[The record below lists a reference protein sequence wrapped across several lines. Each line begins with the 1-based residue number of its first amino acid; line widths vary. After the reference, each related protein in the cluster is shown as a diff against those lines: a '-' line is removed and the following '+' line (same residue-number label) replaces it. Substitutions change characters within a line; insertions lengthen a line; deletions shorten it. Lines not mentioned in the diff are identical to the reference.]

1 MASQFTLYF
10 CSDLH
15 GSERCYRKFLNAGK
29 FYGAQALVLGGD
41 LTGKAIVALE
51 RRSDGRYTCE
61 FMGRS
66 EVLEPGS
73 EVEAFEKRIR
83 DTGLYPYRAEPGE
96 MENAVEKGELDALFV
111 RLMVSSLGQW
121 LDLAEKRLK
130 GTGIR
135 CFVMPGNDDPD
146 EISRLLDQ
154 STAVINLDERVDALD
169 DEHFIAG
176 LGYSNETP
184 WHTHRELTEEDIAAK
199 LGALMDQIRDPRKA
213 VLVTHVPPYAS
224 GLDEAPVLDE
234 NLTVQAT
241 MGQVKFA
248 PVGSRAVRTV
258 IERYQPLLSLHGHIH
273 ESHATAR
280 IGQTLSA
287 NPGSDYG
294 EGVVHGFLCT
304 IRGGVVSRHQ
314 LVTG

>member
-1 MASQFTLYF
+1 MAKQLTLYF

-15 GSERCYRKFLNAGK
+15 GSDRCYRKFLNAGR

-61 FMGRS
+61 FMGRA
-66 EVLEPGS
+66 ETLEPGS
-73 EVEAFEKRIR
+73 ELDAFEKRIR
-83 DTGLYPYRAEPGE
+83 DAGLYPYRAEPGE
-96 MENAVEKGELDALFV
+96 MEETVRAGQLEALFV
-111 RLMVSSLGQW
+111 RLMVASLTQW
-121 LDLAEKRLK
+121 LDLTAERLK

-135 CFVMPGNDDPD
+135 CFLMPGNDDPD
-146 EISRLLDQ
+146 EIARLLDD
-154 STAVINLDERVDALD
+154 SPSVINLDGRVEALT
-169 DEHFIAG
+169 DEHDIVG

-184 WHTHRELTEEDIAAK
+184 WHTHRELSEDDIAAK
-199 LGALMDQIRDPRKA
+199 IDALMARVSDPRRA

-224 GLDEAPVLDE
+224 GLDDAPMLDE

-241 MGQVKFA
+241 MGQVKFVS
-248 PVGSRAVRTV
+248 VGSRAVRTA

-273 ESHATAR
+273 ESHATTR

-294 EGVVHGFLCT
+294 EGVLHGFLCT
-304 IRGGVVSRHQ
+304 IRGNGVQRHQ